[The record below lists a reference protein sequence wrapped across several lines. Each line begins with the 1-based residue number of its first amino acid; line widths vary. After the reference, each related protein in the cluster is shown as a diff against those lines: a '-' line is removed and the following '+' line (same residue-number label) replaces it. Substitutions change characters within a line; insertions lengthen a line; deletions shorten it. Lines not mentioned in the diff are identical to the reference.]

1 MKNSNYGKD
10 LNNTLFGQNCINGEE
25 LPNMAELQTI
35 VRNLVSSI
43 GWEELLCEWYNF
55 LKECVNNREE
65 AFNFATWLFI
75 YDFGKCTVEDPY
87 PFLALLYKKMKL
99 DLNINDDLNNR
110 FDTPYDR
117 FLDIY
122 IDVLVSSRVIDISDS
137 DFIVP
142 EKDEKLLLEIKRINF

>member
-1 MKNSNYGKD
+1 MKSSNYEKN
-10 LNNTLFGQNCINGEE
+10 LNTTLFGQNCINGEE
-25 LPNMAELQTI
+25 LSNMAELQNI
-35 VRNLVSSI
+35 VQNLVSLI
-43 GWEELLCEWYNF
+43 GWEELFIEWFNF
-55 LKECVNNREE
+55 LKESVNSREE

-99 DLNINDDLNNR
+99 DSNIKDNLDNR

-122 IDVLVSSRVIDISDS
+122 VDILVSSHIIDISDS

-142 EKDEKLLLEIKRINF
+142 EKDEKLLLELKRINF